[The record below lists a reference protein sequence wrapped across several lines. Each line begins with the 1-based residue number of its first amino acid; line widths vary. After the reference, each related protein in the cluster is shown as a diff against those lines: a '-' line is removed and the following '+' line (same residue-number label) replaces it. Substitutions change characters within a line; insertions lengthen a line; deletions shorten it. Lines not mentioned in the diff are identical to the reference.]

1 MWRGFTTLQVGRE
14 REGDSEREGR
24 KRNGKEMEVE
34 KRSR

>member
-1 MWRGFTTLQVGRE
+1 MERVHDTPGGE